1 MKSAGGGYPLKR
13 HFVNLVLDTV
23 RYGLETAADP
33 REFETLFDAY
43 HSRWHDY
50 IVKNEAMIDDRYRSF
65 FNRIN
70 CDNACYYAYH
80 LYSDMRAY
88 CEDTRA
94 HSLRLEEDLRNARA
108 SEEGCRMELKGL
120 EASYAFRI
128 GRLLT
133 FLPSRLKA
141 RITGR

>member
-1 MKSAGGGYPLKR
+1 MRGGGYPLKR

-50 IVKNEAMIDDRYRSF
+50 IVENEAMIDDRYRSF
-65 FNRIN
+65 FNRID
-70 CDNACYYAYH
+70 CDNVCHYAYR
-80 LYSDMRAY
+80 LYSDMRAS

-108 SEEGCRMELKGL
+108 SEERCRMELKGL
-120 EASYAFRI
+120 ESSYAFRI

-141 RITGR
+141 IITGQ